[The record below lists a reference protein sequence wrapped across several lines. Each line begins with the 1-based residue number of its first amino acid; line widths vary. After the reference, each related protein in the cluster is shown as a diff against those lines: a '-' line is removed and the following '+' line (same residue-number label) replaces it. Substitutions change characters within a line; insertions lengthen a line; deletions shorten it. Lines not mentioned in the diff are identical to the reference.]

1 MPREIT
7 GRSSRGLARRYTGD
21 VRQEP
26 DAVEIRLNGEGLT
39 KQYRFLPDGSMTVS
53 YTWEGSVGQPS
64 DFFTTELS
72 LFAPLPLVTEPA
84 ADIWTFPIETVAK
97 SERGLDRTRQGES
110 VHPPTGRWRSGTAII
125 ELPATQA
132 QSLEPAISAKIADL
146 G

>member
-1 MPREIT
+1 M
-7 GRSSRGLARRYTGD
+7 
-21 VRQEP
+21 
-26 DAVEIRLNGEGLT
+26 
-39 KQYRFLPDGSMTVS
+39 S

-64 DFFTTELS
+64 DLFTTELS

-110 VHPPTGRWRSGTAII
+110 FTLRWPVEVGTAII
-125 ELPATQA
+125 ELSAIPA
-132 QSLEPAISAKIADL
+132 QSLEPAIAAKIADL